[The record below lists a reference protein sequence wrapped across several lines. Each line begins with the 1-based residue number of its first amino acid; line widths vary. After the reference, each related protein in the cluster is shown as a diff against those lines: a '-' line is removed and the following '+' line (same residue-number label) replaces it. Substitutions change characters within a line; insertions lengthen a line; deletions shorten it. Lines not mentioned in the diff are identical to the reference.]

1 MMTTLRTIASLALA
15 LGLSIPVTLAQTP
28 TQTEAA
34 DDSDIAVRAEKD
46 GENII
51 IDVEMRVRAPL
62 SVVWD
67 VFTDYDHMTR
77 FVSSVHS
84 SRIIDRSGSTLRVA
98 QKSSTELGLLKFEFD
113 NVRQVELVPH
123 TEIHS
128 RLISGDMK
136 DSAFSTRFMS
146 DSEGETRVY
155 NHGSSYR
162 PCGCRRWSAPRSLNR
177 RRASSSSSCVTK
189 SCVESRPQRPPSRRL
204 SDVRCMRR
212 WSRGRVYCGAQI
224 RRALQLARRKSAGC
238 SCAVTSA
245 SY

>member
-1 MMTTLRTIASLALA
+1 MMTTLRTIAALTLALC
-15 LGLSIPVTLAQTP
+15 LSIPVTLAQTP

-51 IDVEMRVRAPL
+51 IDVEMRVHAPL

-77 FVSSVHS
+77 FVSSVNS
-84 SRIIDRSGSTLRVA
+84 SRIIDRSGNTLRVA
-98 QKSSTELGLLKFEFD
+98 QKSSTELGLLKFAFD

-123 TEIHS
+123 TEIRS

-146 DSEGETRVY
+146 DSEGVTRVY
-155 NHGSSYR
+155 NHGEFIPTMWVPPVVGTAFLESQTR
-162 PCGCRRWSAPRSLNR
+162 KQFFELRNEILRRVA
-177 RRASSSSSCVTK
+177 AAK
-189 SCVESRPQRPPSRRL
+189 AAEPP
-204 SDVRCMRR
+204 
-212 WSRGRVYCGAQI
+212 AQ
-224 RRALQLARRKSAGC
+224 
-238 SCAVTSA
+238 
-245 SY
+245 

>member
-15 LGLSIPVTLAQTP
+15 LGLSIPTLAQTP

-51 IDVEMRVRAPL
+51 IDVEMRVHAPL

-155 NHGSSYR
+155 NHGKFIPTMWVPPVVGTAFLESQTR
-162 PCGCRRWSAPRSLNR
+162 KQFFELRNEILRRVA
-177 RRASSSSSCVTK
+177 AAK
-189 SCVESRPQRPPSRRL
+189 AAEPP
-204 SDVRCMRR
+204 
-212 WSRGRVYCGAQI
+212 AQ
-224 RRALQLARRKSAGC
+224 
-238 SCAVTSA
+238 
-245 SY
+245 